1 MLNPNKIILAYS
13 GNNTGIMK
21 TVYDT
26 YKKKNGQIISVNYK
40 KFAKTQNNYVYDT
53 LVERQN
59 KLVDLG
65 NAYLILPGGLGTVY
79 ELFQVLVKNNINDF
93 RKKIYILNI
102 YGFFD
107 DLLTYITKLNKN
119 KFISNGIESMN
130 MFISN
135 NPIIIYNE

>member
-1 MLNPNKIILAYS
+1 MIHIR
-13 GNNTGIMK
+13 
-21 TVYDT
+21 
-26 YKKKNGQIISVNYK
+26 KKNGQIISVNYK

-53 LVERQN
+53 LEERQN

-65 NAYLILPGGLGTVY
+65 NAYLILPGGLGTAY

-135 NPIIIYNE
+135 NPIIIANKINNTI